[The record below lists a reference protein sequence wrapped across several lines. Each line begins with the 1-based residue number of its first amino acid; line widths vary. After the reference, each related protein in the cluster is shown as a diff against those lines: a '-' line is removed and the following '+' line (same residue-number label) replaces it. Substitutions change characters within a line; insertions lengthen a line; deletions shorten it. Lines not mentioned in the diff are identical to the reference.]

1 MDRIIEII
9 ARTPLWLWPLLA
21 ALLWLG
27 WQASQIHVVKLS
39 RLVILLIAVLI
50 MSIVTLLSFEPNG
63 IGTSIW
69 VGGVMIGSALGWFSY
84 RSDGLAVDRELG
96 LLRLTGEW
104 KSLSLIVVIF
114 AFRYYWSYKSA
125 TAPELVA
132 IPTATSSYI
141 GFNGMLLGIFIGWR
155 LRCFHLYQSAP
166 SEDLS

>member
-1 MDRIIEII
+1 
-9 ARTPLWLWPLLA
+9 
-21 ALLWLG
+21 
-27 WQASQIHVVKLS
+27 
-39 RLVILLIAVLI
+39 
-50 MSIVTLLSFEPNG
+50 MSIVSLLSFGPNG
-63 IGTSIW
+63 VGTSIW
-69 VGGVMIGSALGWFSY
+69 AGGVFIGSGLGWFSC
-84 RSDGLAVDRELG
+84 RSDGLAVDREHG
-96 LLRLTGEW
+96 LLRLPDEW
-104 KSLSLIVVIF
+104 NSHALIIVIF

>member
-27 WQASQIHVVKLS
+27 WQASQTHVVKLS

-69 VGGVMIGSALGWFSY
+69 VGGVMIGSALGWFSHP
-84 RSDGLAVDRELG
+84 SDGLAVDREHG
-96 LLRLTGEW
+96 LL
-104 KSLSLIVVIF
+104 K
-114 AFRYYWSYKSA
+114 
-125 TAPELVA
+125 
-132 IPTATSSYI
+132 
-141 GFNGMLLGIFIGWR
+141 LLG
-155 LRCFHLYQSAP
+155 
-166 SEDLS
+166 